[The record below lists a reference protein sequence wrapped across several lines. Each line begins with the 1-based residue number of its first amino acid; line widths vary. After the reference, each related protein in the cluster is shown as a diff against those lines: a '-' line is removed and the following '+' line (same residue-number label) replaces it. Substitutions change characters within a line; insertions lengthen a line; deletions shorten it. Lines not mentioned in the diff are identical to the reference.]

1 MDRPKDYYQLLGV
14 PRDASVTTIKR
25 AFRRLARE
33 HRPGVSEE
41 IPEVLSEL
49 EMAYETL
56 IDSERRRSYDRHLRG
71 LERPGPIGWSALRRR
86 PSSDLRRPVH
96 PASLT
101 GEIVLRAEEA
111 AAGGVLSL
119 DVPVTSP
126 CGACGGTGGPF
137 LDCDRCLGEGKI
149 NRRLPV
155 PVRIPSGV
163 RDGAVFQ
170 VRTDDPAVPSLV
182 LTVHL
187 RRT

>member
-14 PRDASVTTIKR
+14 SRDASVSAIKR

-33 HRPGVSEE
+33 HRPGTGGE
-41 IPEVLSEL
+41 IAEVLAQL
-49 EMAYETL
+49 QTAYETL
-56 IDSERRRSYDRHLRG
+56 TDKERRRSYDRHLRG
-71 LERPGPIGWSALRRR
+71 LERPGPLGWSALRRR
-86 PSSDLRRPVH
+86 PSSDLRRPVQ

-101 GEIVLRAEEA
+101 GEIVLGAQEA

-119 DVPVTSP
+119 DVPVTSR

-149 NRRLPV
+149 GRRLPV

-182 LTVHL
+182 LTIHL
-187 RRT
+187 RQ